1 MHLDY
6 QHGGQDLKRNNAFS
20 LFSLCD
26 QYGYAPPPPSMKLI
40 IFEAYFLVIT
50 L

>member
-26 QYGYAPPPPSMKLI
+26 QYGYAPPPPHEI
-40 IFEAYFLVIT
+40 DNF
-50 L
+50 